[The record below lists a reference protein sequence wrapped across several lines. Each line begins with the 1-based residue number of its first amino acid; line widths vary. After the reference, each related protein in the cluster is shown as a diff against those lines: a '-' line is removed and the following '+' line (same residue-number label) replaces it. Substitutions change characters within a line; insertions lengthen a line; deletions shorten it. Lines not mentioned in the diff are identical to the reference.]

1 MVDFATYHIPDPL
14 NLCVALLGLV
24 YLLHSQAPI
33 LPHAVAA
40 VFSYG
45 LLWAVAALFQR
56 YRGYAGLGLGDAK
69 LLAAGAFWV
78 GPLGLAPVLLLASV
92 SGIAAVLAL
101 RLIAKRHLEQPLA
114 FGPFLAFAIFVIW
127 L

>member
-1 MVDFATYHIPDPL
+1 MGTQQIVEFRQEAVR
-14 NLCVALLGLV
+14 VALGLI
-24 YLLHSQAPI
+24 YLLRSQTPV

-40 VFSYG
+40 VFAYG

-78 GPLGLAPVLLLASV
+78 GPLGLAPVLLLASI

-101 RLIAKRHLEQPLA
+101 HFVAKRPLELPLA